1 MKKLY
6 FIIALFAVGLMVFTI
21 TAQKTEQTPVS
32 KFKPGWF
39 VGANGGINWY
49 LAEGND
55 FLFEKTNKLVFLKNI
70 GLQGALTGG
79 YSFTPVYSLRGGLE
93 FDKYN
98 YATKS
103 TLGVESTRPLIGQK
117 LNLDLLVNLT
127 NLKKGYDSERRFTLS
142 AFGGLGAG
150 YYSKNVAASKVG
162 IAVRAGLQGDYN
174 LTRQLALNLILD
186 GNILSDNSNDAIA
199 ALPIDLSGGVLA
211 GLTYRFP
218 EKTKPGVVAADFE
231 PVPEVKPVPKPVEPE
246 VVVPQVPVQ
255 PEKPQ
260 VAVVDTPKKVVVEE
274 KPVVKPEVKPEPVAV
289 VPSTKEN
296 IFFKFNSRIVETA
309 SQEENLSRLAEY
321 LKKNPQAKV
330 VVSGYADNASGT
342 DVINDEVSKQRAV
355 NVANTLINKYGV
367 DASRLMVKWYGSKVQ
382 PFTETWKNR
391 VVILNT
397 AEGDQLKNFN
407 SFTDGISAI
416 VNEAA
421 TKVEIN
427 FAVENAKIVNEE
439 QRMAF
444 NRIVNY
450 LKANPTAKVAV
461 KGYASNSSGTVEYN
475 DEISKKRAT
484 TVANMLIKEYGIDY
498 SRIKVSWYG
507 GRVQPYRVSV
517 MNQLV
522 TVNAE

>member
-1 MKKLY
+1 
-6 FIIALFAVGLMVFTI
+6 
-21 TAQKTEQTPVS
+21 
-32 KFKPGWF
+32 
-39 VGANGGINWY
+39 
-49 LAEGND
+49 
-55 FLFEKTNKLVFLKNI
+55 
-70 GLQGALTGG
+70 
-79 YSFTPVYSLRGGLE
+79 
-93 FDKYN
+93 
-98 YATKS
+98 
-103 TLGVESTRPLIGQK
+103 
-117 LNLDLLVNLT
+117 
-127 NLKKGYDSERRFTLS
+127 
-142 AFGGLGAG
+142 
-150 YYSKNVAASKVG
+150 
-162 IAVRAGLQGDYN
+162 
-174 LTRQLALNLILD
+174 
-186 GNILSDNSNDAIA
+186 
-199 ALPIDLSGGVLA
+199 
-211 GLTYRFP
+211 
-218 EKTKPGVVAADFE
+218 
-231 PVPEVKPVPKPVEPE
+231 
-246 VVVPQVPVQ
+246 
-255 PEKPQ
+255 
-260 VAVVDTPKKVVVEE
+260 
-274 KPVVKPEVKPEPVAV
+274 
-289 VPSTKEN
+289 
-296 IFFKFNSRIVETA
+296 
-309 SQEENLSRLAEY
+309 
-321 LKKNPQAKV
+321 
-330 VVSGYADNASGT
+330 
-342 DVINDEVSKQRAV
+342 
-355 NVANTLINKYGV
+355 
-367 DASRLMVKWYGSKVQ
+367 MVKWYGSKVQ